1 MRHQRKARARPS
13 VLVRV
18 WRSSTAHTLT
28 CGDFLSRP
36 QTSSACGP
44 SRARAARRTL
54 SARFAGTESHAAVCA
69 SARLG
74 AAVPKRSGRSAAGA
88 TAQQFL
94 AALPQASPIPPF
106 SFYSVLLIS
115 SLLSLPLPPKPHF
128 SVATPSFLSSLI
140 EVLLSESLSHGVL
153 TFLLSLLSLFSR
165 LSYPLFPSS

>member
-1 MRHQRKARARPS
+1 
-13 VLVRV
+13 
-18 WRSSTAHTLT
+18 
-28 CGDFLSRP
+28 
-36 QTSSACGP
+36 
-44 SRARAARRTL
+44 
-54 SARFAGTESHAAVCA
+54 
-69 SARLG
+69 
-74 AAVPKRSGRSAAGA
+74 VPKRSGRSAAGA

-153 TFLLSLLSLFSR
+153 TSLLSLLSPLPTVSPTLYFSILLPQKEKAEGER
-165 LSYPLFPSS
+165 EGKRERWRWGD